1 MRKVIK
7 SIIKKKKGKQFM
19 ILKKVENSKVK
30 TPNIEQSLNNA
41 TVLQLYQEKNIK
53 EIMSIAHDVVP
64 SSETIYVALKGA
76 FKEYLFCTDKMVYIA
91 KKGFMTGHTF
101 GSGVFKMPYANIT
114 NAEVDYH
121 LTTGYFELSSGGLQN
136 KSLSYWSSKKEDSVK
151 QAPNAISLAG
161 KDLRDQ
167 FEQAAHFIMDKV
179 ATSHVSMLT
188 PPPFIEKNSEPS
200 IADKIR
206 EFKALADDGI
216 ISQEEFEEAKK
227 QLLGL

>member
-1 MRKVIK
+1 M
-7 SIIKKKKGKQFM
+7 
-19 ILKKVENSKVK
+19 
-30 TPNIEQSLNNA
+30 
-41 TVLQLYQEKNIK
+41 
-53 EIMSIAHDVVP
+53 
-64 SSETIYVALKGA
+64 
-76 FKEYLFCTDKMVYIA
+76 
-91 KKGFMTGHTF
+91 
-101 GSGVFKMPYANIT
+101 
-114 NAEVDYH
+114 
-121 LTTGYFELSSGGLQN
+121 
-136 KSLSYWSSKKEDSVK
+136 
-151 QAPNAISLAG
+151 AG